1 MKKKWYIMM
10 AITAMSFGNAYA
22 QSVITVEDEDGDTED
37 IEMPEGMTVE
47 ADSILQEY
55 DNKTRLAEGNSNS
68 INDLPYDDQILVDRL
83 AHIPTTIEMP
93 LNNITRKFI
102 DQYCNR
108 MKNSVAVML
117 GSANFYMPF
126 FEEALEHYGLPLEL
140 KFLPVIESALRP
152 TAQSHAG
159 AVGLWQFM
167 LATGKTYGL
176 EINTLVDERRDPVKS
191 SYAAAHFLS
200 DLYEKFGDWGLAIAA
215 YNCGENAVSKAL
227 LRAGGNEGDDY
238 WSIYNQLPRETRGY
252 VPAFIAATYIM
263 NYYCEHGITPMEAS
277 LPTETDTVVVT
288 KEVGFSQV
296 ASVCGVTVDELRAL
310 NPQYRRDIVPVDYAL
325 RMPDHAIEAFILNE
339 DSIYASSSVMR
350 RRVIEDINEAPAT
363 TTRARTATRTTR
375 TTKARTASRGRK
387 TTAAKRSTARKSTAR
402 KSTARKATAKKA
414 PAKKT
419 SAKRSSSSKR
429 RRR

>member
-1 MKKKWYIMM
+1 M

-350 RRVIEDINEAPAT
+350 RRVIEDINEAPAA

>member
-1 MKKKWYIMM
+1 M

>member
-350 RRVIEDINEAPAT
+350 RRVIEDINEAPAA

-402 KSTARKATAKKA
+402 KSTARKATAKKT